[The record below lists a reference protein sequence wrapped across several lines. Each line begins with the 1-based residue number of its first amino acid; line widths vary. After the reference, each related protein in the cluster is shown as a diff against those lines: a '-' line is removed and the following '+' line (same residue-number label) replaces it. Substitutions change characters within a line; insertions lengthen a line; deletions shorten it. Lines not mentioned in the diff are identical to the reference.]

1 LSVIRAYYY
10 LTKPG
15 IIRGNAVVAAAG
27 FLLASKGHINLLV
40 LLATLVGLS
49 LVIGS
54 SCVFNNYID
63 RGIDAK
69 MSRTKRRALVTQSIS
84 VRSAIIYAVI
94 LGLIGSTVLALY
106 TNLLTLGLALF
117 GFFAYVVM
125 YGIGKRR
132 SVHGTVVGSISGA
145 LPPVVGYTAVT
156 GRLDAGALILFLI
169 LVLWQMPHFYAI
181 AIYRLDDYAA
191 ANIPVLPL
199 AHGLRATKIQI
210 LVYIVAFILAAWS
223 LSLFGYAGITY
234 LVVSL
239 ALGAAWL
246 ALGLRGFNNANDN
259 DWARKM
265 FRFSLV
271 VITGLC
277 VMVSLNSLLP

>member
-1 LSVIRAYYY
+1 MSVIRAYYY

>member
-1 LSVIRAYYY
+1 
-10 LTKPG
+10 
-15 IIRGNAVVAAAG
+15 VAAAG
-27 FLLASKGHINLLV
+27 FLLASKGHINLGLLV
-40 LLATLVGLS
+40 ATLVGLS
-49 LVIGS
+49 LVVGS

-84 VRSAIIYAVI
+84 ARSAIIYAVI
-94 LGLIGSTVLALY
+94 LGLAGSVLLGFY
-106 TNLLTLGLALF
+106 TNALALGLALF

-156 GRLDAGALILFLI
+156 GRLDAGAVILFLI

-191 ANIPVLPL
+191 AKIPVLPL
-199 AHGLRATKIQI
+199 ASGLRATKIQI
-210 LVYIVAFILAAWS
+210 LVYIGAFMLATGV
-223 LSLFGYAGITY
+223 LNLFGYAGVTY
-234 LVVSL
+234 LVVTL
-239 ALGAAWL
+239 GLGAAWL
-246 ALGLRGFNNANDN
+246 VLGLRGFKSGNDEL
-259 DWARKM
+259 WARKM
-265 FRFSLV
+265 FRFSLL
-271 VITGLC
+271 VITGWC
-277 VMVSLNSLLP
+277 IMISLNSLLP